1 MARVSRE
8 KHEELEAFWRFH
20 HDEWARGV
28 LNQREYCELHGL
40 PLKRFGNWRA
50 QFKDEE
56 KVRTAGQ
63 LYRRGGLKHMS
74 KHMLDRDMG
83 AISPGYIPSVQALP
97 EGRRNFSLADKRR
110 IVAETEV
117 PGASLSAVARRHRI
131 RARLLFAWKRDF
143 ASPAE
148 PVFLPVVVSDGDGVS
163 ALPAP
168 MMPTPAVAPI
178 IVERPIHEIEVE
190 VSGGRRVRF
199 GRDTD
204 PATVRAMI
212 AALEGER
219 P

>member
-20 HDEWARGV
+20 HGEWARGL

-50 QFKDEE
+50 QFKDED

-63 LYRRGGLKHMS
+63 LYRRGGLRHMASHMS
-74 KHMLDRDMG
+74 DRDID
-83 AISPGYIPSVQALP
+83 AISPGYIPSVQAMP

-117 PGASLSAVARRHRI
+117 PGVSLSAVARRHRLDT
-131 RARLLFAWKRDF
+131 RLLFRWKHQM
-143 ASPAE
+143 APPAE

-163 ALPAP
+163 ALTVPI
-168 MMPTPAVAPI
+168 MPTPVAAPI

-212 AALEGER
+212 AALEGDR